1 VPPKSLNP
9 KPRGRPRDAS
19 AREEVLAA
27 ASALLDEGGL
37 PAVTMDRLASRTGVG
52 KPTIYRT
59 WPNAMAVAFDVL
71 LARAEGQ
78 RAKALK
84 GNPRAALRAQLR
96 AIADIFT
103 TPMGRSI
110 ALLIAAAQS
119 ETELAKAF
127 RNRFLIAS
135 REEGRGILERG
146 IKEGAFRADLD
157 LETALDIVYAP
168 LYFRLLIG
176 HQPIDA
182 AFVDR
187 LLDGAL
193 HGLAAAKAP

>member
-1 VPPKSLNP
+1 
-9 KPRGRPRDAS
+9 
-19 AREEVLAA
+19 
-27 ASALLDEGGL
+27 
-37 PAVTMDRLASRTGVG
+37 MDRLAARTGVG

-71 LARAEGQ
+71 MARASDIRT
-78 RAKALK
+78 RAVK
-84 GNPRAALRAQLR
+84 GDARQALRAQLR
-96 AIADIFT
+96 AIAEVFA
-103 TPMGRSI
+103 TPTGRSI

-127 RNRFLIAS
+127 RTRFLMAS
-135 REEGRGILERG
+135 REEGRSILERG
-146 IKEGAFRADLD
+146 VKEGLLRPDLD
-157 LETALDIVYAP
+157 RDTALDIVYAP

-176 HQPIDA
+176 HAPIDA

-193 HGLAAAKAP
+193 HGLAASKRG

>member
-1 VPPKSLNP
+1 M
-9 KPRGRPRDAS
+9 
-19 AREEVLAA
+19 
-27 ASALLDEGGL
+27 
-37 PAVTMDRLASRTGVG
+37 TMDRLAAMTGVG

-71 LARAEGQ
+71 MARTKTL
-78 RAKALK
+78 RAGAAK
-84 GNPRAALRAQLR
+84 GAPRAALRGQLL
-96 AIADIFT
+96 AIAGLFSA
-103 TPMGRSI
+103 PSGRSI

-119 ETELAKAF
+119 ETEMARAF
-127 RNRFLIAS
+127 RTRFLMAS
-135 REEGRGILERG
+135 REEGRAILERG
-146 IKEGAFRADLD
+146 MAAGVFRKELD
-157 LETALDIVYAP
+157 LETALDLVYAP

-193 HGLAAAKAP
+193 HGLAAPKPRAHPAE